1 MEQLKNLY
9 PIINNSIKQTEKGFF
24 SDRNGFF
31 FRIAEKA
38 NGGAIFQEYEYIF
51 KKGFAK
57 TERQKFFSD
66 SDIKELKKH
75 E

>member
-1 MEQLKNLY
+1 MEQLKDLY
-9 PIINNSIKQTEKGFF
+9 PVINNSIKQTEKGFF
-24 SDRNGFF
+24 SDRNGVFY
-31 FRIAEKA
+31 RIAEKA
-38 NGGAIFQEYEYIF
+38 NGGAIFQEYEYLF

-57 TERQKFFSD
+57 TERQKFFSN